1 MNNHT
6 ENKEVTL
13 PVRVELS
20 QLCIIDGYYFFN
32 DNLFNGFAYDHR
44 EQQLYK
50 VYQII
55 AGKISAEKDYG
66 FFESPSLIRID
77 YTVIKDDY
85 NIDEK
90 MFYQGEPLNGITYE
104 YRDGFVRIE
113 SLWVDGYIVENICW
127 YPDVSGL
134 IRSYETNY
142 DEDKCQFEW
151 NYKQLKNID
160 IRKGNINAENYFSL
174 ELNDQNQITS
184 CVLNTSNITSL
195 AKLALRD
202 DLPLP
207 ANNPAELLAYYPLAD
222 DISLNFASDDN
233 FNYFIANSSFQ
244 SIKKL
249 QLLTAYLSL
258 PALSPLMDL
267 PHLTS
272 LFFDEDGITNYSLQN
287 LPEQQRKIKQQQ
299 CDERNYALLTWLFSI
314 QVKQYC
320 DIRLNASSTELMF
333 SYYQEQG
340 RLMLDVNQNDFN
352 YLLNILPLE
361 RISELSLRQRNF
373 PIPLLL
379 EKLAQFSHLKK
390 LTIEEGIAY
399 DFERK
404 DLDDKAKAEM
414 KKASDCRNQ
423 LLWALLVNLQSQLR
437 CDIELISQTMEKFEQ
452 RYYY

>member
-233 FNYFIANSSFQ
+233 FNYFVANSSFQ

-437 CDIELISQTMEKFEQ
+437 CDIELISQTMDKFEQ

>member
-20 QLCIIDGYYFFN
+20 HLCIIDGYYFFN

-55 AGKISAEKDYG
+55 AGKISAEQDYG
-66 FFESPSLIRID
+66 FFESPSLIKID
-77 YTVIKDDY
+77 YTVIEDDY
-85 NIDEK
+85 SIDEK

-184 CVLNTSNITSL
+184 CVLNTSNIASL
-195 AKLALRD
+195 TKLALRD
-202 DLPLP
+202 VPLP

-233 FNYFIANSSFQ
+233 FNYFVAHSSFQ

-249 QLLTAYLSL
+249 QLLTEYLSL
-258 PALSPLMDL
+258 SALSPLMDL

-314 QVKQYC
+314 QVKQHC
-320 DIRLNASSTELMF
+320 DIRLKANSTELMF

-340 RLMLDVNQNDFN
+340 GMVLDVNQNDFN
-352 YLLNILPLE
+352 YLLNVLPLE

-404 DLDDKAKAEM
+404 ELDDKAKVEA

-423 LLWALLVNLQSQLR
+423 LLWALLVNLQSQLH

-452 RYYY
+452 RYYC

>member
-90 MFYQGEPLNGITYE
+90 MFYLGEPLNGITYE
-104 YRDGFVRIE
+104 YRDGFVRVE

-233 FNYFIANSSFQ
+233 FNYFVANSSFQ

>member
-233 FNYFIANSSFQ
+233 FNYFVANSSFQ